1 MLEREKSSLAASN
14 RFIDRRNG
22 AHLLASRG
30 PFINGGKK
38 QTPRWRWRREGNNGK
53 AGLKFARGYVMRR
66 FCIGPSEARF
76 I

>member
-38 QTPRWRWRREGNNGK
+38 QTPRWRREGNNGK
-53 AGLKFARGYVMRR
+53 AGLKFDRGYVMRR
-66 FCIGPSEARF
+66 FCIEQNEARF